1 MLTPIF
7 LFLSKLGV
15 VSGPKKGEQKSDSPK
30 PKGSKFL
37 PAIGEKSTKTI
48 LFGHGFGTYGLVH
61 KHSIQ
66 DFRKNGFNV
75 VIFNLL
81 GHGSIHGQLTRVILN
96 YRELIDHCLEVFYYY
111 NDKCAKGHMVA
122 FVGMSTGAVA
132 LLLTALRLRKDP
144 EVKPRLR
151 CFVGVGTAFN
161 VTHNETRWWVRK
173 AAHVIRWFLR
183 IPCPR
188 IPYLGTIPCIGK
200 WLAKKTLP
208 RHFSVHEISADGIVQ
223 NFLLYNPKICKDT
236 LPIGW
241 ASSIDT
247 MGKLAFKKLGELDIP
262 SLLVHGNQ
270 DTIAQCPTLYPERH
284 RNTKLII
291 RPGRHDVISGPEPKS
306 IPVELLTRI
315 PGYKPSTNDAESRTM
330 IIEFLNAHMV

>member
-1 MLTPIF
+1 MFTSIF
-7 LFLSKLGV
+7 LLFRKLTLSLVPHSNGGRKLD
-15 VSGPKKGEQKSDSPK
+15 PHK

-48 LFGHGFGTYGLVH
+48 FFGHGFGTYGLVH

-66 DFRKNGFNV
+66 AFRNAGFNV

-81 GHGSIHGQLTRVILN
+81 GHGSIRGRLTRIILN
-96 YRELIDHCLEVFYYY
+96 YRELVDHAISVFRYY
-111 NDKCAKGHMVA
+111 NKKCAEGHTVA
-122 FVGMSTGAVA
+122 FVGMSTGAVV
-132 LLLTALRLRKDP
+132 LLLSAIHLRKDSN
-144 EVKPRLR
+144 VKPQLR

-161 VTHNETRWWVRK
+161 VTHNETRWWMRK
-173 AAHVIRWFLR
+173 AAHIIRWLL
-183 IPCPR
+183 R
-188 IPYLGTIPCIGK
+188 IPYLRE

-208 RHFSVHEISADGIVQ
+208 RHFSVHEISDDGIVQ

-262 SLLVHGNQ
+262 ALLLHGNQ

-284 RNTKLII
+284 RNTTLVI
-291 RPGRHDVISGPEPKS
+291 RPGRHDVISGPEPKN
-306 IPVELLTRI
+306 IPMELLSRI
-315 PGYKPSTNDAESRTM
+315 PDYTPNMNDCDSREIM
-330 IIEFLNAHMV
+330 IEFLNKHMT